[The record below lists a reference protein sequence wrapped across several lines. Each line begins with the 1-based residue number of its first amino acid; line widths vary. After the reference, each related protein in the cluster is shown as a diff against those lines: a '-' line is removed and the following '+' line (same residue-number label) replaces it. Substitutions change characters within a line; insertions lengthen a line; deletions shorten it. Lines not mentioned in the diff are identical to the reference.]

1 MMNLHDI
8 QRIQAAFQAVFDAY
22 PALMTLAYV
31 ALFTLITALCLPGA
45 AVLMLL
51 AGASFGLVWGS
62 VLATLASTAGA
73 TLTMLGARY
82 WLRHRVEQRYGAR
95 LQAFNQSLQREGALY
110 LLSLRLLPVIP
121 FVPVNLISGLTRL
134 KGATFFW
141 VSALGMLPGTVLY
154 VYAGV
159 YLAQLQSMDQLLSA
173 RTAVTLMAL
182 GVLPLVV
189 ARVLRK
195 RRLARSDSIS
205 EF

>member
-1 MMNLHDI
+1 MMDLHDI
-8 QRIQAAFQAVFDAY
+8 QRTQAIFQAVFETY
-22 PALMTLAYV
+22 PAAVTLAYV
-31 ALFTLITALCLPGA
+31 ALFTSLTALCLPGA
-45 AVLMLL
+45 AVLMLF

-73 TLTMLGARY
+73 TLTMLGARH

-134 KGATFFW
+134 SGATFFW
-141 VSALGMLPGTVLY
+141 ISALGMLPGTALY

-159 YLAQLQSMDQLLSA
+159 YLAQLQSVDQLLSA
-173 RTAVTLMAL
+173 RTAATLMAL
-182 GVLPLVV
+182 GVLPL
-189 ARVLRK
+189 ATALVLR
-195 RRLARSDSIS
+195 RRRRVT
-205 EF
+205 